1 MSLPWMLAQSSSQPG
16 SPMMGLLF
24 TGVILLVVLVTIM
37 GVWRTFSKAGAP
49 GWASLVPFYNF
60 VVLCRMAGKPA
71 WWLALLLLPF
81 VGIVFGIIVMI
92 NVARNFGKGTGFAFG
107 LILLPFPFFP
117 MLGFSNAQF
126 RFAEG
131 SVPPTDDEEEDLEER
146 FSDVTE
152 PTGSGRPI

>member
-1 MSLPWMLAQSSSQPG
+1 MPLSWMLAQNTHQQGNSMAG
-16 SPMMGLLF
+16 TVFLV
-24 TGVILLVVLVTIM
+24 VILLITLITLM
-37 GVWRTFSKAGAP
+37 GVWRTFTKAGAP

-131 SVPPTDDEEEDLEER
+131 SVQPTDDEEEDLEER